1 MANEL
6 NIALT
11 TGLTVTAQPYAAG
24 AASGSPISLTEVGTT
39 GFYTGDMTGSEGTY
53 QLVFLSG
60 GATVG
65 TGQIVWSGTAEIPPS
80 TFNPATDT
88 VARVTLTDTATTLTN
103 SPDVPTEAEIAT
115 AVWGAATKEIT
126 GGTVDTLTNAPTV
139 PSASDIA
146 DEVRVELATELAHL
160 DADISTRLADAD
172 YVAPANSDVAAVKAV
187 TDALVVERLNNC
199 ATTAIVGNLLAQA
212 NS

>member
-11 TGLTVTAQPYAAG
+11 TGLTVSVQPYAAG

-39 GFYTGDMTGSEGTY
+39 GFYSGDMTGSEGTY

-65 TGQIVWSGTAEIPPS
+65 TGQIVWSGTAEVPVS

-115 AVWGAATKEIT
+115 AVRT
-126 GGTVDTLTNAPTV
+126 
-139 PSASDIA
+139 
-146 DEVRVELATELAHL
+146 ELATELGRI
-160 DADISTRLADAD
+160 DALNTERLAN
-172 YVAPANSDVAAVKAV
+172 V
-187 TDALVVERLNNC
+187 
-199 ATTAIVGNLLAQA
+199 ATTAIVGNLIAQA

>member
-6 NIALT
+6 NIALS
-11 TGLTVTAQPYAAG
+11 TGLTVSVQPYAAG
-24 AASGSPISLTEVGTT
+24 AASGSPISLSEVGTT
-39 GFYTGDMTGSEGTY
+39 GFYTGDMAGSAGTY
-53 QLVFLSG
+53 QLVFQSG

-65 TGQIVWSGTAEIPPS
+65 TGQINWSGTAEIPAS

-139 PSASDIA
+139 PTAAAIA

-160 DADISTRLADAD
+160 DADISTRATPADI
-172 YVAPANSDVAAVKAV
+172 PASDISSIKST
-187 TDALVVERLNNC
+187 TDALNTDRLGQC
-199 ATTAIVGNLLAQA
+199 STVATTGAQLAA
-212 NS
+212 ALS